1 MRAAARRRE
10 AGVLCAVTVACAA
23 WVSHEA
29 RAERAIDAALL
40 TMPVDGYG
48 LTLVDRAQTPQRFE
62 FGMRAQIG
70 WSSAPLRVVLN
81 DPSMGLTEQ
90 RFRLIDQQWTV
101 DAGFSFG
108 LFDFLALS
116 AAVPIAAGSYDDAIV
131 GDPVVPGPAMPMN
144 PAGMSPTSGSGL
156 SANQPRQNVGIT
168 RAGAR
173 DPRLAIKARF
183 YGGRWFEIGTVL
195 EATVPLGDS
204 SSFLGERGATFR
216 PRLVLGALLKRVG
229 IFGSF
234 GGIVRESASFAEPNP
249 QMAPQMTMI
258 TSPPIRLAIGHE
270 LSWGAA
276 LTARLHRTFGLG
288 VEAVG
293 TIPVA
298 GDSTEP
304 TAAAIGALHVLPHEK
319 LRLTL
324 SGGGGLLT
332 SSARNA
338 EGRVLIGLAYSL
350 SPRIGGLL

>member
-1 MRAAARRRE
+1 MRAAGLGRLGAW
-10 AGVLCAVTVACAA
+10 GLCAVLVAWTVRTP
-23 WVSHEA
+23 

-62 FGMRAQIG
+62 LGLRAQIG

-81 DPSMGLTEQ
+81 DPSMGLSEQ
-90 RFRLIDQQWTV
+90 RFRLIQQQWTV

-108 LFDFLALS
+108 LFDFLSVS
-116 AAVPIAAGSYDDAIV
+116 AAVPIAASSYDDAIV

-144 PAGMSPTSGSGL
+144 PAGMTPTTGTGL
-156 SANQPRQNVGIT
+156 SANQPRQNLGIT

-234 GGIVRESASFAEPNP
+234 GGIVREGASLAEPSP
-249 QMAPQMTMI
+249 QMAMLM
-258 TSPPIRLAIGHE
+258 SPPIRLAIGHE

-324 SGGGGLLT
+324 SGGGGLLA